1 MDKLYILC
9 RFAVFLPD
17 DGDIKFHVHRF
28 TYVVKP
34 RFFADFYDIDQVGYL
49 TSSSPKYVNKP
60 FTKL

>member
-9 RFAVFLPD
+9 RLEVLLPD
-17 DGDIKFHVHRF
+17 DG
-28 TYVVKP
+28 
-34 RFFADFYDIDQVGYL
+34 DIDQVGYL